1 MAATDN
7 DLSRERFGFT
17 VFLSACF
24 HAIVILGV
32 GFTYLEEIN
41 SESAIEITLAQYR
54 SDIAP
59 DDADFLA
66 QENQAGSGTLDEKAA
81 PSTPFESD
89 FNDDDIEEVQPIPQ
103 IPDRENDAEVQ
114 DAAVVT
120 SASNEEQTRQLIEQ
134 NVPEQDAT
142 QSVQSSSDELS
153 LSIASLRAQLDLQR
167 QAYAKRPRKYT
178 ISSASTKKNQDALY
192 LDNWR
197 KRIEAIGNLNYPD
210 AARRQQL
217 YGNLRLLVSIL
228 PDGVVEEI
236 RILQSSGHS
245 ILDQAALGIVQLAAP
260 FQPFPDELRETV
272 DIRLVWPRVV
282 DRHYIGSQR

>member
-1 MAATDN
+1 
-7 DLSRERFGFT
+7 
-17 VFLSACF
+17 
-24 HAIVILGV
+24 
-32 GFTYLEEIN
+32 
-41 SESAIEITLAQYR
+41 
-54 SDIAP
+54 
-59 DDADFLA
+59 
-66 QENQAGSGTLDEKAA
+66 
-81 PSTPFESD
+81 
-89 FNDDDIEEVQPIPQ
+89 
-103 IPDRENDAEVQ
+103 
-114 DAAVVT
+114 AAVVT

-178 ISSASTKKNQDALY
+178 ISSASTKKSQDALY

-272 DIRLVWPRVV
+272 DILEIIRTWRFHERTGLTS
-282 DRHYIGSQR
+282 Y